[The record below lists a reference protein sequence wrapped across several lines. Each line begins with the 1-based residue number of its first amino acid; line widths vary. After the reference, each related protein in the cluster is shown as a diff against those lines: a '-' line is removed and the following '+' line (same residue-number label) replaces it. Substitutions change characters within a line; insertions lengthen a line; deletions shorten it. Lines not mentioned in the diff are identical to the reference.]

1 MVRFRGQA
9 MLAAQPQHGRLR
21 RLLRVPGPGGHPSR
35 PQDPHP
41 HRLHRLRPCL
51 ARLPR
56 WSVFVARPCWPR
68 SLSMAAFDVCSV
80 SQGPGGIPSAP
91 KTRILIVYTAFDHA
105 LLVCLDGPFSRPGH
119 VGRAASAWSP
129 STSAPCPRARG
140 ASLPPPR
147 PASSSSTPPS
157 TMPCSSASM
166 VRFRGQAMLAAQP
179 QHGRLRRAGGYLSP
193 VTRYLSSPQD
203 TYPPPC

>member
-56 WSVFVARPCWPR
+56 WSVFE
-68 SLSMAAFDVCSV
+68 
-80 SQGPGGIPSAP
+80 
-91 KTRILIVYTAFDHA
+91 
-105 LLVCLDGPFSRPGH
+105 
-119 VGRAASAWSP
+119 
-129 STSAPCPRARG
+129 
-140 ASLPPPR
+140 ASLR
-147 PASSSSTPPS
+147 NEAIAKT
-157 TMPCSSASM
+157 TEE
-166 VRFRGQAMLAAQP
+166 VLLELDAAE
-179 QHGRLRRAGGYLSP
+179 RRRADFYAIVDLA
-193 VTRYLSSPQD
+193 
-203 TYPPPC
+203 